1 MEKVEDHIIELVD
14 ISPSS
19 PENSEAGCPQCSRL
33 LLFISEISKLAL
45 AELGRKRADLGGTAT
60 PRGVAEGRES
70 AILGFMF
77 REIRRF
83 RLVLARFDM
92 PTPTWTFLLKTSC
105 GP

>member
-45 AELGRKRADLGGTAT
+45 AELRAERE
-60 PRGVAEGRES
+60 RGKGW
-70 AILGFMF
+70 
-77 REIRRF
+77 RRVKPPTGLEHSNF
-83 RLVLARFDM
+83 GNALVEPYFVEDEE
-92 PTPTWTFLLKTSC
+92 
-105 GP
+105 